1 MSEKEF
7 RPAKFEPKWVDCRN
21 EENFLAMMEILEQG
35 AGEGRF
41 GLIYGPAGRGKSRT
55 TARWAAHQG
64 CVYLLMLPI
73 WANSELGFLQALC
86 RELGVLQPP
95 RTKNG
100 CFAEVVEKLVAAPG
114 PVFLDEMDLAP
125 KHLNLV
131 RALAELTGAAFVLIG
146 EDELVAMMSQNKRV
160 WSRVY
165 QALHFEAVG
174 PRDIIT
180 YGRETAGL
188 ELDAAAA
195 TELNKSEG
203 GEDWRVI
210 KRTMIDLVGLANSK
224 RTRQVTV
231 EMVRQALKMGFRGSR
246 RGR

>member
-7 RPAKFEPKWVDCRN
+7 RPAKFEHRWVNCRN
-21 EENFLAMMEILEQG
+21 EENFLALMDMLEQG

-41 GLIYGPAGRGKSRT
+41 GLLYGPAGRGKSRT

-64 CVYLLMLPI
+64 SVHLLMLPI

-86 RELGVLQPP
+86 RELGVMRPP

-100 CFAEVVEKLVAAPG
+100 CFAEAVEKLLAAPG
-114 PVFLDEMDLAP
+114 PVFLDEMDMAP

-146 EDELVAMMSQNKRV
+146 EEELAAIMSQNRRV
-160 WSRVY
+160 WSRVF
-165 QALHFEAVG
+165 QALKFEPVG
-174 PRDIIT
+174 ARDIIT
-180 YGRETAGL
+180 YGRETAEL
-188 ELDAAAA
+188 EIEAAAA
-195 TELNKSEG
+195 AELNRSDG

-224 RTRQVTV
+224 RTRQVGV
-231 EMVRQALKMGFRGSR
+231 EMVKQAVKIGFRGGR
-246 RGR
+246 RR